1 MVCIFKLEG
10 APSEL
15 FVRKKKVMS
24 ESEYQQLVARMLEN
38 AASPMISS
46 DTGVEAAQQMGQLA
60 AQEEIGWAVVGG
72 LAMYFYGSPRMTKDV
87 DIIASNNLSLASNQ
101 RLSFGGSRYTLHV
114 GKYAVPI
121 DWIVRSDGYQK
132 YYRAALQEAINLP
145 NGLRIVT
152 PEWLLILKLNAGRQ
166 KDYDDIVFLL
176 KQPTLVDRPTVKQK
190 VVATV
195 GEDVWLAMLPSFRR
209 LCDLADSKTTE
220 PSKYYDQD

>member
-1 MVCIFKLEG
+1 MYTD
-10 APSEL
+10 
-15 FVRKKKVMS
+15 KVMS
-24 ESEYQQLVARMLEN
+24 NSEYQQLITRMLEN

-46 DTGVEAAQQMGQLA
+46 DTGVEAAQQIGQLA
-60 AQEEIGWAVVGG
+60 TQEEIEWAVIGG

-87 DIIASNNLSLASNQ
+87 DIIASNHLSLTPQ
-101 RLSFGGSRYTLHV
+101 HQLTFGGNSYTLQV

-121 DWIVRSDGYQK
+121 DWIVRNDSYQK
-132 YYRAALQEAINLP
+132 YYRAALQEAIKLP

-152 PEWLLILKLNAGRQ
+152 PEWLVILKLNAGRQ

-176 KQPTLVDRPTVKQK
+176 KQPKLVERPMVKQK
-190 VVATV
+190 VVATM
-195 GEDVWLAMLPSFRR
+195 GEDVWWAMLPNFRR